1 MKKFWIIGHP
11 LSFCLTTPVMNGAF
25 KEMDFDGNFETHD
38 LPPEDL
44 PKVMEKLRNGE
55 LSGVVATMP
64 FKTPSL
70 EYLDEASEEVKA
82 VNAVNVILGEHSM
95 KSSGLKKLHGYNTD
109 WLGAKG
115 AIEMVMPDLTGK
127 KALILGAGG
136 AARAAAYALKKGGA
150 HVDTW
155 NRTPEKGKAFAEK
168 MGLHY
173 VEHLDSWGEEPD
185 VIVNA
190 TASSDQSRQST
201 LIPYR
206 MWQRVQLAL
215 DAVYGKTSLFLE
227 EAKASNV
234 PYVISGEMWF
244 LKQVVPLFELI
255 TGKKAPVELMARL
268 TAEAQEIQ
276 RT

>member
-11 LSFCLTTPVMNGAF
+11 LSFCLTTPVMNGAL
-25 KEMDFDGNFETHD
+25 KAVDVDGEFETHD

-70 EYLDEASEEVKA
+70 EYLDEASPEVKTI
-82 VNAVNVILGEHSM
+82 NAVNVILNENG
-95 KSSGLKKLHGYNTD
+95 KLHGYNTD

-115 AIEMVMPDLTGK
+115 AIEMAMPNLAGK
-127 KALILGAGG
+127 NALILGAGG
-136 AARAAAYALKKGGA
+136 AARAAAYALKMAGA

-168 MGLHY
+168 MGLHW
-173 VEHLDSWGEEPD
+173 VENLDSWGEEPD
-185 VIVNA
+185 LIVNA

-201 LIPYR
+201 IVPYR
-206 MWQRVQLAL
+206 MWQRAQLAL

-234 PYVISGEMWF
+234 PYAISGEVWF

-276 RT
+276 RA

>member
-25 KEMDFDGNFETHD
+25 KEMGFDGDFETHD
-38 LPPEDL
+38 LEPEEL
-44 PKVMEKLRNGE
+44 PKVMEKLHSGE

-82 VNAVNVILGEHSM
+82 IDSVNLILVEEGTELS
-95 KSSGLKKLHGYNTD
+95 KRKLHGYNTD

-115 AIEMVMPDLTGK
+115 AIEMVMPDLQGK

-136 AARAAAYALKKGGA
+136 AARAAAYALKKAGA

-155 NRTPEKGKAFAEK
+155 NRTAEKGKAFAEK
-168 MGLHY
+168 MDLHW
-173 VEHLDSWGEEPD
+173 VENLNSWGEEPD
-185 VIVNA
+185 IIVNA
-190 TASSDQSRQST
+190 TAASDQSRQST
-201 LIPYR
+201 IVPYR
-206 MWQRVQLAL
+206 MWQRAQLAL

-227 EAKASNV
+227 EAKASKV
-234 PYVISGEMWF
+234 PYVISGEVWF
-244 LKQVVPLFELI
+244 LKQVIPLFELI
-255 TGKKAPVELMARL
+255 TGKKAPVELMTRL
-268 TAEAQEIQ
+268 TEEANEIQ
-276 RT
+276 RA